1 MVGILNGGV
10 FISKVISDL
19 KLIIREVI
27 MKPYVF
33 KEFSKPGFI
42 ENILKKNPEINLVIE
57 VNNRLSSMEFTNF
70 TGSGI
75 GDILEKYK
83 VKKFSKNLTN
93 GLLDLLNEFLD
104 FHLGNFESPYNN
116 YSSAKKIQ
124 SFLQIED
131 KYFNEA
137 YNTLAV
143 SKTKKLL
150 LDMVEDKEITDQ
162 EDEVLDE
169 WKSKLNLSDN
179 QISEIFQ
186 PIGQE
191 IVGNYITEI
200 IADERISPEEESNLT
215 KLITGLRSNLEIDDK
230 SKSMLERMKKLWL
243 IENEKLDPIPVE
255 IILSK
260 NELCYFINNVDL
272 FETRKVTK
280 RVSYGGPTI
289 RVKIVKGVYYRAGN
303 LGVKAHSEEEL
314 AFIDSGKLYITN
326 KRLLFVGSKQNKPV
340 YLKNII
346 DFKVYDNGLEI
357 SKDTGKSPFY
367 KMASNTD
374 LAGAFLARC
383 LKDSLSQ

>member
-1 MVGILNGGV
+1 
-10 FISKVISDL
+10 
-19 KLIIREVI
+19 
-27 MKPYVF
+27 MKPFVF
-33 KEFSKPGFI
+33 KEYPKPGFI
-42 ENILKKNPEINLVIE
+42 DNILKKNPEINLVIE
-57 VNNRLSSMEFTNF
+57 INNRLSSLEITSF

-104 FHLGNFESPYNN
+104 FHLGNYESPYNN
-116 YSSAKKIQ
+116 YSFAKEIQ
-124 SFLQIED
+124 SYLQIED

-137 YNTLAV
+137 FNTIAA
-143 SKTKKLL
+143 SKTRKLL

-162 EDEVLDE
+162 EEEILDE

-179 QISEIFQ
+179 QVSEIFQ

-191 IVGNYITEI
+191 IVGNYISEI

-215 KLITGLRSNLEIDDK
+215 KLIAGLKSNLEIDEK
-230 SKSMLERMKKLWL
+230 SKSTLEKMKLLWA
-243 IENEKLDPIPVE
+243 IENGKLDPIPVE

-260 NELCYFINNVDL
+260 NELCYFVNKVDL
-272 FETRKVTK
+272 YETRKVTK
-280 RVSYGGPTI
+280 RVSYGGPTM

-314 AFIDSGKLYITN
+314 TFIDSGKLYITN

-340 YLKNII
+340 QLNNII
-346 DFKVYDNGLEI
+346 DFKVYDNGLEV
-357 SKDTGKSPFY
+357 SKDSGKSPFY
-367 KMASNTD
+367 KMTPNAD

-383 LKDSLSQ
+383 LKDT